1 MNPGVVR
8 TLGQHHIVFLEDL
21 GRCEAETSGRQIGF
35 PVFDT
40 SQAQRLKRKKDTRML
55 QTKFT
60 TIDSI
65 DETGS
70 MRHLERKW

>member
-1 MNPGVVR
+1 M
-8 TLGQHHIVFLEDL
+8 FLEEL
-21 GRCEAETSGRQIGF
+21 GRGEAETSGRQIGF

-40 SQAQRLKRKKDTRML
+40 WQAQRLKRKPDTRMIH
-55 QTKFT
+55 TKFT